1 MTVGGSGTSSL
12 TLLAGVSHVVVVD
25 RTMVNIHHTASVM
38 KTPETLQQFRV
49 LQPAGKNNTERWMQF
64 NRRSA
69 EPVGWD
75 VTWEHGDQHI
85 VCPDWKAAEAF
96 AAMQHQSIRLFEAIH
111 VDPDGSERL
120 VTNIPSRRG

>member
-1 MTVGGSGTSSL
+1 M
-12 TLLAGVSHVVVVD
+12 
-25 RTMVNIHHTASVM
+25 N
-38 KTPETLQQFRV
+38 TPDTLQRFRV
-49 LQPAGKNNTERWMQF
+49 LQPEGRSNAEGWMTF
-64 NRRSA
+64 DRRTA

-75 VTWEHGDQHI
+75 VTWEHGDQHV

-96 AAMQHQSIRLFEAIH
+96 SDIQNQSIRLFEAIH